1 MDRNSA
7 FAAILAGT
15 ILLCSSGAAQAH
27 KPLLSVGDNQDGT
40 ISIEASFSDGSSAAG
55 HKIILKDEK
64 TGAVISEQRV
74 GEDGTLDLK
83 KPTVPYT
90 VTLDA
95 GEGHKVTKTGPPPSA
110 SESDTGSK
118 QSEAEPA
125 AVSPEPGIKAPE
137 PPQSQELEPP
147 TQSTNRLPPYRGSQ
161 ASASLEISPGAMMAF
176 KMMITAQ
183 IVTATA
189 LIILLAAIAYFAGY
203 SIGKKSGA
211 AEHK

>member
-1 MDRNSA
+1 MDRNRA

-15 ILLCSSGAAQAH
+15 ILLCWSGAAQAH

-40 ISIEASFSDGSSAAG
+40 ISVEAGFSDGSSAAG

-64 TGAVISEQRV
+64 TGGVISEQRV

-95 GEGHKVTKTGPPPSA
+95 GEGHIVTKPGPPPSA
-110 SESDTGSK
+110 SETGAGAK
-118 QSEAEPA
+118 KTEAEPS
-125 AVSPEPGIKAPE
+125 VVVPEPGIKAA
-137 PPQSQELEPP
+137 ELL
-147 TQSTNRLPPYRGSQ
+147 RSQ
-161 ASASLEISPGAMMAF
+161 AAGPPPESAERVQPDRGAQASLEISPGAMMAF

-189 LIILLAAIAYFAGY
+189 LIILLAAIAYFVGY
-203 SIGKKSGA
+203 TIGKKGNA
-211 AEHK
+211 AEHR